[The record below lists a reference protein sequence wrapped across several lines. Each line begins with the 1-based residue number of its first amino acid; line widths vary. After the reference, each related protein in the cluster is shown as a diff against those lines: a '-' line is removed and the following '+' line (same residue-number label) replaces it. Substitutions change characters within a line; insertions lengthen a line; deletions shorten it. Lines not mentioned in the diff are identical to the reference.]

1 MLRKLKM
8 LSLEEGFVVNCNGAK
23 DHKRNID
30 KQEAFGKM
38 IRSMTGFGRGEYVDD
53 VRKVTVEIRAVNH
66 RYCDIYVKMPR
77 KYSFAEEKIKAAIKN
92 KLSRGKIE
100 VSVSVDNFGV
110 SDADVRLDK
119 DLARKYYN
127 ALTELS
133 ESFDVGELTGIS
145 LSLLAKMPDVIR
157 TAPAEEDEE
166 EMLRCLLDATD
177 KAVIDICSMRETEGA
192 KLVED
197 ISMRADIISD
207 IRSRIEKRAPEL
219 EKEYAAKF
227 KVRIE
232 ELLDGVYEV
241 PDERIAL
248 EAAIFADKANITEE
262 LVRLNSHVEQLR
274 GFLKSSDESI
284 GKKIDFLIQ
293 EMNREANTIGSKS
306 NDKEIT
312 SMMLDLKAEIE
323 KIREQVQNIE

>member
-1 MLRKLKM
+1 
-8 LSLEEGFVVNCNGAK
+8 
-23 DHKRNID
+23 
-30 KQEAFGKM
+30 M

-53 VRKVTVEIRAVNH
+53 VRKITVEIRAVNH
-66 RYCDIYVKMPR
+66 RYCDIFVKMPR
-77 KYSFAEEKIKAAIKN
+77 KYSFAEEKIKAAVKN
-92 KLSRGKIE
+92 RLSRGKIE
-100 VSVSVDNFGV
+100 VSVAVDNYGQ

-119 DLARKYYN
+119 DLAAKYYK
-127 ALTELS
+127 ALSELS
-133 ESFDVGELTGIS
+133 ETFEIGELTGIS

-166 EMLRCLLDATD
+166 EMMRCIMNAADR
-177 KAVIDICSMRETEGA
+177 AVADICTMRETEGA

-227 KVRIE
+227 RARIE

-241 PDERIAL
+241 PEERVAL
-248 EAAIFADKANITEE
+248 EAAVFADKANITEE
-262 LVRLNSHVEQLR
+262 LVRLDSHIIQLR
-274 GFLKSSDESI
+274 EFLKGREDSI

-306 NDKEIT
+306 NDKQIT
-312 SMMLDLKAEIE
+312 AMMLDLKAEIE